1 MIFLFLVNNLEKSLS
16 KNDCEQLKFN
26 AAQFASFRKITVLLY
41 ADDTIVLADSVKLKS
56 ILLQRWEVTSERKEN
71 KSYEF

>member
-26 AAQFASFRKITVLLY
+26 AAQF
-41 ADDTIVLADSVKLKS
+41 DSVKVKS
-56 ILLQRWEVTSERKEN
+56 ILLQRWEVTCERKEN
-71 KSYEF
+71 KSYDF